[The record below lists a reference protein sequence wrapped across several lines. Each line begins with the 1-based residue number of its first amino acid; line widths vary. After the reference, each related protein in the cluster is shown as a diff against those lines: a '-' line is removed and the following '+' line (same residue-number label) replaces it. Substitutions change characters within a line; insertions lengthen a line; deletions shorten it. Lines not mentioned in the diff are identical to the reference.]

1 MFEAILA
8 LTGIGAACGAILSL
22 ASKVFYVWE
31 DPRIAEVEY
40 FMAGANCGGCGYA
53 GCSAAAV
60 AVVNGE
66 ALPSVCIV
74 AGPEAAAEVAAVMGV
89 DPGSAEAPLSKNEC
103 TGGLRADDQFYYN
116 GVKSCRA
123 LAAFYGGKRVCT
135 IGCLGMGD
143 CIKACAFDAIH
154 MGPKGF
160 PEVDEVKCVG
170 CGACERVCPK
180 NIVRVRT
187 MSDRLLHFNQED
199 DALSPCAQTCPAEI
213 DIPRYIRQIREGD
226 YEGAVHTI
234 RERNP
239 LLLSCG
245 RVCPHPCEDKCRRGI
260 EDEPVSINQ
269 LKRFVADYEMNSGR
283 RLPITCAPDTGKQV
297 AVIGGGPAGL
307 SCAYFL
313 RRLGHS
319 VTIFDMMPKLGGMIR
334 YGIPEYRLPKE
345 VLQWEIDGIL
355 DLGIDY
361 QGNVRFGEDITVD
374 SLKADG
380 YDAMF
385 LGIGAWRDYKLGVEG
400 EDLKGCFTG
409 IDFLT
414 RFANHQQGTSG
425 ESVPTGKKC
434 IVIGGGNTAIDCVR
448 TLIRLGADEV
458 SIVYRRTRKEMP
470 ANMVEIEAAEHEGV
484 KFHFLAAPTKVLG
497 DENGRVVGM
506 EYLKMEL
513 GEPDASGRRRP
524 VPIEGS
530 ETVIEADMLV
540 TAIGQGPDVGFVE
553 NDPEIKPLNL
563 TRWSTIDADPETLQ
577 TNIPYVFAAGDAQT
591 GASLVVEGIGGGR
604 RAARAIH
611 LYLTDEAEVKPVP
624 KSLRKRHIKE
634 SLFESVEGITP
645 VRRTPMPELP
655 VEERICSFVE
665 ADLCIQ
671 ESDAKRESGR
681 CLDCC
686 RLCYN
691 KDTGAVEA
699 IACNA

>member
-1 MFEAILA
+1 VVEAILA
-8 LTGIGAACGAILSL
+8 LTGIGATCGLVLSV

-66 ALPSVCIV
+66 AKPSVCIV
-74 AGPEAAAEVAAVMGV
+74 AGIESAISVAGVMGV
-89 DPGSAEAPLSKNEC
+89 DPGSAEPLLSKNEC
-103 TGGLRADDQFYYN
+103 SGGARADDFFYYD
-116 GVKSCRA
+116 GIKSCRA
-123 LAAFYGGKRVCT
+123 LSAFYGGKRVCS
-135 IGCLGMGD
+135 IGCLGLGD
-143 CIKACAFDAIH
+143 CITSCAFDAIH

-160 PEVDEVKCVG
+160 PVVDETKCVG
-170 CGACERVCPK
+170 CGACERACPK
-180 NIVRVRT
+180 SILQVRT
-187 MSDRLLHFNQED
+187 MSQRLLHFNQED
-199 DALSPCAQTCPAEI
+199 DALAPCAQTCPAEI
-213 DIPRYIRQIREGD
+213 DIPRYIRHIREGD
-226 YEGAVHTI
+226 YEAAVHTI

-239 LLLSCG
+239 LLLACG

-260 EDEPVSINQ
+260 EDDAVSINQ
-269 LKRFVADYEMNSGR
+269 LKRFVADYEMNSGK
-283 RLPITCAPDTGKQV
+283 RLPVPCAPETGKKV

-319 VTIFDMMPKLGGMIR
+319 VTIYDMMPRLGGMIR

-355 DLGIDY
+355 NLGIDY
-361 QGNVRFGEDITVD
+361 RANVAFGKDITVT

-380 YDAMF
+380 YDAIF
-385 LGIGAWRDYKLGVEG
+385 LGIGAWRDYKLGVDG
-400 EDLKGCFTG
+400 EDLEGCFTG

-414 RFANHQQGTSG
+414 RFANHQQGTS
-425 ESVPTGKKC
+425 EHSVSTGKKC

-484 KFHFLAAPTKVLG
+484 NFHFLAAPTKVLG
-497 DENGRVVGM
+497 DERGRVTGM

-553 NDPEIKPLNL
+553 EDADLKNIGL
-563 TRWSTIDADPETLQ
+563 TRWSTIDANPETLQ
-577 TNIPYVFAAGDAQT
+577 SNIPYVFAAGDAQT
-591 GASLVVEGIGGGR
+591 GASLVVEAIGGGR
-604 RAARAIH
+604 RSARAIH
-611 LYLTDEAEVKPVP
+611 LFLSEEEVTPVP
-624 KSLRKRHIKE
+624 RSLRKRHIPE
-634 SLFESVEGITP
+634 SLFDSVDGIVP
-645 VRRTPMPELP
+645 VARTPMPELP
-655 VEERICSFVE
+655 VDERIRSFVE

-671 ESDAKRESGR
+671 EADAKRESGR

-691 KDTGAVEA
+691 KDQEKPAAAV
-699 IACNA
+699 NA